1 MLLVSIPLF
10 TFLLLIN
17 GQINLFLLPNNFL
30 PLFKLILNKVHV
42 ILADS
47 NDLVRVGLRTV
58 LNSFGGIKIV
68 GEAKENDELIEQIKN
83 FGASVVVI
91 DYTSPGFD
99 IDIIP
104 KVLNDN
110 KEVKILAITPE
121 QSAQTLVNALRS
133 GVTSYVKKDCD
144 LSEIQNAVK
153 ETARGN
159 KFFCGQILET
169 IQKASIDV
177 NDIDFDSLS
186 CEAVILSERE
196 NEIIT
201 LIAEGLT
208 NGQIAEQ
215 LFLSNHTINTH
226 RKNIMAKLGVKN
238 TAGIVMYA
246 VKTQLVSPNK
256 FLFAAEG

>member
-1 MLLVSIPLF
+1 M
-10 TFLLLIN
+10 
-17 GQINLFLLPNNFL
+17 NLL

-47 NDLVRVGLRTV
+47 NDLVRVGMRTI
-58 LNSFGGIKIV
+58 LNAHGGFKIV
-68 GEAKENDELIEQIKN
+68 GEAKDKAELIDLVKN
-83 FGASVVVI
+83 FGAAVVLI

-104 KVLNDN
+104 KVISQN
-110 KEVKILAITPE
+110 KLVKFLAITPE
-121 QSAQTLVNALRS
+121 QSAQTLVDALRS

-144 LSEIQNAVK
+144 LAEIINAVE
-153 ETARGN
+153 ETGHGN

-169 IQKASIDV
+169 IQRASIDV
-177 NDIDFDSLS
+177 NDIDFESFS
-186 CEAVILSERE
+186 CEPVILSERE
-196 NEIIT
+196 NEIII
-201 LIAEGLT
+201 LIAEGMT

-226 RKNIMAKLGVKN
+226 RKNIMGKLGVKN

-246 VKTQLVSPNK
+246 VKTNLVSPNK
-256 FLFAAEG
+256 FLFAADNN